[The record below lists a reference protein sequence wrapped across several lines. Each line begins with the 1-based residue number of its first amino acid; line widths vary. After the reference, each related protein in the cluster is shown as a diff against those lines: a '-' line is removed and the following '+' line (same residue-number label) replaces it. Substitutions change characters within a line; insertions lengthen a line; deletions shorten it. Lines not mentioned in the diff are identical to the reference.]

1 MEAII
6 IVGILIIVCAIAG
19 KIITALGA
27 KKNTPMQNIGQ
38 QPGSIGNGSSI
49 LPYEKKM
56 LLTKTEYGFW
66 KCLKQ
71 KCDEKG
77 FIICPKVRM
86 EDFLSVTVKDKKQL
100 MKYRGY
106 IKSRHIDFMI
116 CDSALHI
123 LAGLELDDRSHNSA
137 SAQKTDLF
145 KNQVFTV
152 IGLPLFRV
160 IIGGESYETQ
170 LNRIFATLCPAATT
184 PVARTDSQTIGVQQ
198 PAAYALPSAVY
209 VHSPVEKKVTY
220 SKADISKGKFAPA
233 AGEGEKGQNK
243 EEGNGTLSDSLKK
256 N

>member
-6 IVGILIIVCAIAG
+6 IVGILIIICAIAG
-19 KIITALGA
+19 KIIAVLGA
-27 KKNTPMQNIGQ
+27 KKNTPVQNVGQ
-38 QPGSIGNGSSI
+38 QPGPIGNGSDI

-137 SAQKTDLF
+137 NAQKTDLF

-170 LNRIFATLCPAATT
+170 LNRIFAVLCPGATQASDA
-184 PVARTDSQTIGVQQ
+184 PGQ
-198 PAAYALPSAVY
+198 PSAEY

-220 SKADISKGKFAPA
+220 SKADISKGKFDSA
-233 AGEGEKGQNK
+233 AGEGEKGQKK

>member
-19 KIITALGA
+19 KIITTLGA

-184 PVARTDSQTIGVQQ
+184 PVAGTDSQTIGVQQ

-220 SKADISKGKFAPA
+220 SKADISKGKFDPA

>member
-1 MEAII
+1 
-6 IVGILIIVCAIAG
+6 
-19 KIITALGA
+19 
-27 KKNTPMQNIGQ
+27 
-38 QPGSIGNGSSI
+38 
-49 LPYEKKM
+49 M

-137 SAQKTDLF
+137 NAQKTDLF
-145 KNQVFTV
+145 KTRFS
-152 IGLPLFRV
+152 R
-160 IIGGESYETQ
+160 
-170 LNRIFATLCPAATT
+170 
-184 PVARTDSQTIGVQQ
+184 
-198 PAAYALPSAVY
+198 
-209 VHSPVEKKVTY
+209 
-220 SKADISKGKFAPA
+220 
-233 AGEGEKGQNK
+233 
-243 EEGNGTLSDSLKK
+243 
-256 N
+256 

>member
-6 IVGILIIVCAIAG
+6 IVGILIIICAIAG
-19 KIITALGA
+19 KIIAALGA
-27 KKNTPMQNIGQ
+27 KKNTLMQNIGQ

-86 EDFLSVTVKDKKQL
+86 EDFLSVTVKDKRQL

-137 SAQKTDLF
+137 NAQKTDLF

-184 PVARTDSQTIGVQQ
+184 PVAGTGSQTIGVQQ

-220 SKADISKGKFAPA
+220 SKADLSKGKFDPA
-233 AGEGEKGQNK
+233 AGEGEKGQSK

>member
-6 IVGILIIVCAIAG
+6 IVGILISVCIVLDETVF
-19 KIITALGA
+19 KPKR
-27 KKNTPMQNIGQ
+27 KKTGTQKSSPFST
-38 QPGSIGNGSSI
+38 GSNWNGSDI

-137 SAQKTDLF
+137 NAQKTDLF

-170 LNRIFATLCPAATT
+170 LTRIFAVLCPGTT
-184 PVARTDSQTIGVQQ
+184 QASD
-198 PAAYALPSAVY
+198 ALRHNTASDAPGQPSAEY

-220 SKADISKGKFAPA
+220 SKADLSKGKFDSA
-233 AGEGEKGQNK
+233 AGEGEKGQDK
-243 EEGNGTLSDSLKK
+243 EEENGTPFDSLKK